1 MKMLENVEYFAFSIN
16 KNFSLL
22 QNWEFSV
29 LITTEMDINQIYCDG
44 HFPKYTC
51 NKSLCCIPETN
62 N

>member
-29 LITTEMDINQIYCDG
+29 LITTEMDIN
-44 HFPKYTC
+44 
-51 NKSLCCIPETN
+51 
-62 N
+62 